1 MTKNVRQKTS
11 VGKDTEPLE
20 FSYIADRYVTRYNHF
35 QKWAVSTKEEHVHIL

>member
-1 MTKNVRQKTS
+1 MAKNVRQKTS

-20 FSYIADRYVTRYNHF
+20 FSYIADRYVTQYNHF